1 MRDDRGFSLVEI
13 LAVVA
18 VISVIAAVATPL
30 WRDTVDGMRLGASTR
45 ELERQ
50 LQDARLKAV
59 ATNRKMRV
67 RPNCPVTG
75 QYRMVQ
81 VFGTSMDVPLSR
93 CDEAAYPY
101 NASNQNPVT
110 KLQDGPVRRL
120 YEGVTVTMAS
130 GVAAFEFWSDG
141 RAFTVDSAGTRT
153 VIPPWTLQTDPGRI
167 QGTIT
172 LTRGG
177 KTREITVNGLGK
189 IQIQ

>member
-1 MRDDRGFSLVEI
+1 MREDRGFSLVEV

-18 VISVIAAVATPL
+18 VVGVLAAVATPL
-30 WRDTVDGMRLGASTR
+30 WRETVNGMRLGASTR

-59 ATNRKMRV
+59 STNRKMRV
-67 RPNCPVTG
+67 RPNCPAAG

-81 VFGTSMDVPLSR
+81 VFGTTATVDTRDVATSR
-93 CDEAAYPY
+93 CSESLYPY

-120 YEGVTVTMAS
+120 YEGVTATPDT

-141 RAFTVDSAGTRT
+141 RAFRVDSAGARSSITT
-153 VIPPWTLQTDPGRI
+153 SVG
-167 QGTIT
+167 IT
-172 LTRGG
+172 LSRSGQTKR
-177 KTREITVNGLGK
+177 ITVNGLGK

>member
-18 VISVIAAVATPL
+18 VIGVIAAVATPL
-30 WRDTVDGMRLGASTR
+30 WRDTVDGMRLGSSTR

-81 VFGTSMDVPLSR
+81 VFGTTTAVDSRDVNVSR
-93 CDEAAYPY
+93 CDESLYPY
-101 NASNQNPVT
+101 DASNQNPVT

-120 YEGVTVTMAS
+120 YEGVTVTPET
-130 GVAAFEFWSDG
+130 GVSAVEFWSDG
-141 RAFTVDSAGTRT
+141 RAFKVDSGGVRAAIATP
-153 VIPPWTLQTDPGRI
+153 I
-167 QGTIT
+167 TIT
-172 LTRGG
+172 LTRGSNT
-177 KTREITVNGLGK
+177 KRITVNGLGK
-189 IQIQ
+189 IQIP